1 MITIKLTPEQATEL
15 VKVFPDQP
23 ENTTKRLVDVV
34 KKIAGDTR
42 TLTIRGRRTSAA
54 KGAYPYGDEFHGV
67 VGYLRRNEVYQLYR
81 WLLLAHR
88 LSSGA
93 LKGKLKRTLNKVC
106 SLLDID
112 AVTRLGDV
120 ARVEE
125 LVKAKK
131 ERGTKQPARRSC
143 SPHCL
148 PALGAHSASC
158 RVEQA
163 PSSDA

>member
-23 ENTTKRLVDVV
+23 ESTTKRLVDVI
-34 KKIAGDTR
+34 KRCSLSTFDLK
-42 TLTIRGRRTSAA
+42 IRGRRTSAM
-54 KGAYPYGDEFHGV
+54 KGAYPYGFDGATA
-67 VGYLRRNEVYQLYR
+67 GYLRRNEVYQLYR
-81 WLLLAHR
+81 WLLIAHR
-88 LSSGA
+88 LSSGS

-106 SLLDID
+106 SLLNID

-125 LVKAKK
+125 LIKAKK
-131 ERGTKQPARRSC
+131 ARGKKRPVRRSC

-163 PSSDA
+163 PASDA